1 MKVNNTMA
9 GQGTQRG
16 VVLIVVLIM
25 LGVFSVIVVSMIG
38 GSNINFKIA
47 GNQQYRME
55 AKLAARHA
63 LETYVSNPNNFALPL
78 PVGTSVVDLDFN
90 GDGVADMAASVPPP
104 SCLRSAPV
112 LRTELNERYAR
123 DRDCFKSVQ
132 VVGGNIF
139 SDNNG
144 TAAVLKSGCV
154 KMTWDTVATVN
165 DSVTGAA
172 LEMHQGVYLRAG
184 EGTTCR

>member
-1 MKVNNTMA
+1 MNSTMA
-9 GQGTQRG
+9 NKQTQSG

-78 PVGTSVVDLDFN
+78 PTGISVIDVDFN
-90 GDGVADMAASVPPP
+90 GDGIADMAASVPPP

-112 LRTELNERYAR
+112 LRVELDERNVK
-123 DRDCFKSVQ
+123 DRDCFKSIQ
-132 VVGGNIF
+132 TVGGNIF
-139 SDNNG
+139 SDTAG
-144 TAAVLKSGCV
+144 IAAVLKSGCV
-154 KMTWDTVATVN
+154 KMTWDTLAAVN
-165 DSVTGAA
+165 DPVTGAA
-172 LEMHQGVYLRAG
+172 IEMHQGVYLRAA
-184 EGTTCR
+184 EGTTCI

>member
-1 MKVNNTMA
+1 MNRVLA
-9 GQGTQRG
+9 GQNSQRG
-16 VVLIVVLIM
+16 VVLVVVLIM

-78 PVGTSVVDLDFN
+78 PTGTSAIDVDFN
-90 GDGVADMAASVPPP
+90 GDGVADMSAAVPPP
-104 SCLRSAPV
+104 TCLRTAPV
-112 LRTELNERYAR
+112 MRSELKERNVK

-132 VVGGNIF
+132 TVGGNIF
-139 SDNNG
+139 SDTSG

-154 KMTWDTVATVN
+154 KMTWDTLATVN
-165 DSVTGAA
+165 DNVTGAA
-172 LEMHQGVYLRAG
+172 VEMHQGVYLRAG